1 MQGIESLNNFKSF
14 VSTLGGLGRFEDT
27 YMVHAAEGETVVPME
42 VLNSNPLLKER
53 LFESMRDMGI
63 QPERYVVGNK
73 FNSINPVTGQPEFFL
88 KKIVSQIRKA
98 MPGDSEKYL
107 GAAVGALTGNPFYGA
122 LAGGVG
128 SGTSGALTGGA
139 AGAML
144 PGFSRLGGQAPNLVG
159 YLKGMA
165 PNKLFSKAGSYLVN
179 PMGRAQDFIGGIMD
193 KPFNLPSKM
202 IEGVGSLGEL
212 AASGF
217 TKGSELLSKLTGGDQ
232 MSKDEIIKL
241 VQDGDITPEVGEFL
255 LKNAGGNNKLLLSL
269 LGLGGTLGLGSLI
282 GEPEDI
288 TVDESKMRVAPI
300 ETGQVFN
307 PNQSVTV
314 DTGYNVPITPYQAAE
329 GGIIGYREGGFT
341 GSPHG
346 EGPMYTGE
354 DAGQPF
360 PEGLRDELM
369 KYLFEKFMQEEEF
382 KRRMEEEDRR
392 NHYKPIDPN
401 EPIEVADGGI
411 IDFFKSMF
419 GSSKENPKAGKGT
432 VGILQRKKFEMLN
445 SLKESGLDYDEQ
457 EYLKLKE
464 LLGKANG
471 GVMDLR
477 KGGASNGP
485 GTGTSDSIPAMLSD
499 GEFVMTAKAVRGAGG
514 GDRREGARKMYEAM
528 DKLEAQA

>member
-27 YMVHAAEGETVVPME
+27 YMIHAAEGETVVPME

-73 FNSINPVTGQPEFFL
+73 FNSINPITGQPEFFL
-88 KKIVSQIRKA
+88 KKIISQIRKA

-144 PGFSRLGGQAPNLVG
+144 PGFNKLGGQAAG
-159 YLKGMA
+159 FTDYLKGM
-165 PNKLFSKAGSYLVN
+165 NSDKLFSKAGSYLVN
-179 PMGRAQDFIGGIMD
+179 PMGRAQDFIGGVVD
-193 KPFNLPSKM
+193 RPFSLPSKI
-202 IEGVGSLGEL
+202 IEGVGKLGGGIGSFLQDGYTGGTSLLG
-212 AASGF
+212 
-217 TKGSELLSKLTGGDQ
+217 KLTGGDQ
-232 MSKDEIIKL
+232 SLEEYSLNRFKKTYAELDDIQKAAIVEEYLKGGGKKDN
-241 VQDGDITPEVGEFL
+241 TL
-255 LKNAGGNNKLLLSL
+255 LKAL

-288 TVDESKMRVAPI
+288 TVDQSKMRVAPI
-300 ETGQVFN
+300 NTGQVFN
-307 PNQSVTV
+307 PNQPVTM

-329 GGIIGYREGGFT
+329 GGIIGYNKGGFS
-341 GSPHG
+341 GSPHTS
-346 EGPMYTGE
+346 GPMYTGE
-354 DAGQPF
+354 D
-360 PEGLRDELM
+360 EGDVMPKGVQDELLR
-369 KYLFEKFMQEEEF
+369 YLLQKFLQEQQGKIPPF
-382 KRRMEEEDRR
+382 
-392 NHYKPIDPN
+392 DPN
-401 EPIEVADGGI
+401 APIEVAG
-411 IDFFKSMF
+411 
-419 GSSKENPKAGKGT
+419 
-432 VGILQRKKFEMLN
+432 
-445 SLKESGLDYDEQ
+445 
-457 EYLKLKE
+457 
-464 LLGKANG
+464 G

-499 GEFVMTAKAVRGAGG
+499 GEFVMTAKAVRGAGE

-528 DKLEAQA
+528 NKLETQA